1 MRAFQE
7 ENATDDVSQLQLLH
21 EQYAEIVED
30 LLDDFSDVQAC
41 TPKLLSRACA
51 ILVKR
56 SSRSAQKVSRYISA
70 SSDFSVFQTMMA
82 GGASRRKSTVTTLQG
97 GGVDEGR
104 IRELLEKQ
112 MQGQQHD
119 IHAMMALVQSLA
131 QGGGGAAALEQQM
144 SMLKLQQEQVLQERE
159 RLAAEIAKMQSMQ
172 GGSSSSSSKK
182 DETLD
187 AAVVAAE
194 KQEEAATEL
203 EALRLDS
210 AAIASLSSHELAAK
224 ALSLGVTP
232 GSDDDDV
239 LRARLI
245 EHVARKSQMLSASVD
260 AEKLRQEQA
269 MQERMQRLKTE
280 REAARSKLASAIAA
294 AESGDVTVAAAAAAD
309 AAAAAAAATGDASV
323 ISTIDTAD
331 SGETD
336 DEKRQKLVK
345 QLQVGRGRTRLQMH
359 GFAPLIHSD
368 TGQATMATLDSSVS
382 LEKERQDVAL
392 QQVSSVWLDAW
403 LVAEVEQCHS
413 SFRRSKSARLSAL
426 KSKRRRRRR
435 QRRQQRRRQWQRRQ
449 TLLLLLT
456 QSVTLLTVPRRQWQQ
471 QQQQHRRRQRTRNGL
486 ECLKSEIACAVACD
500 VTVLP
505 PLPPCIC
512 VVISLNRPTVQVSEE
527 AGCIGQVG
535 VHSYGWFFND
545 ESLLIVVASVLDIE
559 RSRQEDALAAR
570 LAGDQINYRK
580 LQWRRRGA
588 CVDVLRA
595 LRYCSSQG
603 EKVERKNGR
612 GCCIFRG

>member
-1 MRAFQE
+1 
-7 ENATDDVSQLQLLH
+7 
-21 EQYAEIVED
+21 
-30 LLDDFSDVQAC
+30 
-41 TPKLLSRACA
+41 
-51 ILVKR
+51 
-56 SSRSAQKVSRYISA
+56 
-70 SSDFSVFQTMMA
+70 
-82 GGASRRKSTVTTLQG
+82 
-97 GGVDEGR
+97 
-104 IRELLEKQ
+104 

-172 GGSSSSSSKK
+172 GGSSSSSSSSSSKK

-224 ALSLGVTP
+224 AQSLGVTP
-232 GSDDDDV
+232 GSDDDDA

-345 QLQVGRGRTRLQMH
+345 QLQVGEGTPDCSCMALHPSFILTRGR
-359 GFAPLIHSD
+359 
-368 TGQATMATLDSSVS
+368 
-382 LEKERQDVAL
+382 
-392 QQVSSVWLDAW
+392 
-403 LVAEVEQCHS
+403 
-413 SFRRSKSARLSAL
+413 
-426 KSKRRRRRR
+426 
-435 QRRQQRRRQWQRRQ
+435 
-449 TLLLLLT
+449 
-456 QSVTLLTVPRRQWQQ
+456 
-471 QQQQHRRRQRTRNGL
+471 
-486 ECLKSEIACAVACD
+486 
-500 VTVLP
+500 
-505 PLPPCIC
+505 
-512 VVISLNRPTVQVSEE
+512 RP
-527 AGCIGQVG
+527 
-535 VHSYGWFFND
+535 
-545 ESLLIVVASVLDIE
+545 
-559 RSRQEDALAAR
+559 
-570 LAGDQINYRK
+570 
-580 LQWRRRGA
+580 WRRWTA
-588 CVDVLRA
+588 VLAWRKKGRM
-595 LRYCSSQG
+595 LRCS
-603 EKVERKNGR
+603 K
-612 GCCIFRG
+612 